1 MKPRRDEVKKS
12 EQLAMANGESELDIL
27 KIDQENLNEEL
38 MDQPTRFGTWAMKSA
53 MKRAKMEKLKAA
65 VGITEA
71 KVSLELRARAVES
84 GERVTEDG
92 LKAKVKQDPE
102 WLAAEYAYEAAAS
115 SYYSADAIKEALIQ
129 RHSMLITLAANLRAE
144 MDNSLTINKR

>member
-12 EQLAMANGESELDIL
+12 EQLAMANGEGSELDIL
-27 KIDQENLNEEL
+27 RIDQDRLNEEL
-38 MDQPTRFGTWAMKSA
+38 IDQPTRFGTYALRSA

-71 KVSLELRARAVES
+71 KVSLELRRQAVES

-115 SYYSADAIKEALIQ
+115 AYYSADAIKEALIQ

-144 MDNSLTINKR
+144 MDNQLQVNR